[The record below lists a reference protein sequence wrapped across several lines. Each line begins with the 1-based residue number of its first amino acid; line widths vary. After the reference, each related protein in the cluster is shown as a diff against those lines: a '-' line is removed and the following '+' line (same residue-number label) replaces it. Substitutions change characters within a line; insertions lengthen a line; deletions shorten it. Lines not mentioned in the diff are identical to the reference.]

1 MSDSSKQNQDVIK
14 LNDRRDYPLWC
25 VQVKNELRNKQCE
38 QAIRFDFEEPTKRTA
53 VKILEREGR
62 DAEECKDIKLIS
74 DKLRTEKAL
83 YEKAK
88 GESIG
93 IIQSRIH
100 CSRLS
105 LLEGHTTAQA
115 MWRTIQAEFDVIRA
129 SDIGSIAARVI
140 SKSFLE
146 FPSIEEYCRAY
157 QEAYDEIASQ
167 LTNQNGYQHQ
177 DKAYEVLL
185 QGAMLAKLPESYAP
199 FISAMDENWVD
210 YTYADLRNTIQKV
223 THYLKTDPL
232 KILHTVS
239 NGKAANPNKRRRL
252 DSTAISADSFS
263 PICKN
268 PICLVKK
275 TRHTLDK
282 CWELHPELRPT
293 PRRQQPDSIGTKI
306 KRGSDA
312 NYT

>member
-1 MSDSSKQNQDVIK
+1 MSDSSNLTQDVIK
-14 LNDRRDYPLWC
+14 LNDPRDYPLWC
-25 VQVKNELRNKQCE
+25 VQVRNELRTKQCE
-38 QAIRFDFEEPTKRTA
+38 QAIRFDFEEPTRHTA
-53 VKILEREGR
+53 VQILEKEGW
-62 DAEECKDIKLIS
+62 DAEECKNIELIS

-100 CSRLS
+100 RSRLS

-115 MWRTIQAEFDVIRA
+115 MWKAIQAEFHVTRA
-129 SDIGSIAARVI
+129 SEIGSIAARVI

-157 QEAYDEIASQ
+157 QKAYDEIASR
-167 LTNQNGYQHQ
+167 LANKNGYQHQ

-185 QGAMLAKLPESYAP
+185 QGAMLDKLPESYAP
-199 FISAMDENWVD
+199 FISAMDKDWLD
-210 YTYADLRNTIQKV
+210 YTYADLRNTIQRV
-223 THYLKTDPL
+223 TRYFKTDPL

-239 NGKAANPNKRRRL
+239 NINSGKAAYPSKRRRL
-252 DSTAISADSFS
+252 DSTSISADSFS

-275 TRHTLDK
+275 TRHTQDR

-293 PRRQQPDSIGTKI
+293 SHQQQQDSTGGTRI
-306 KRGSDA
+306 KA
-312 NYT
+312 VV